1 MLVRLDDD
9 AARQAEIAG
18 EVAGGG
24 QAGARDE
31 PPGPDGVPHLAG
43 DLPGEPAR
51 GPVDHEMKIGHWS
64 TLTRLDWTMDQDQA
78 VPSIT

>member
-1 MLVRLDDD
+1 MLVRLDHH

-24 QAGARDE
+24 QTDAGDE
-31 PPGPDGVPHLAG
+31 PPGPDGLAHLAG
-43 DLPGEPAR
+43 DLPGEPA
-51 GPVDHEMKIGHWS
+51 GGSVDHEMKIGHWP
-64 TLTRLDWTMDQDQA
+64 TLTATDWTMNQDQA